1 MDVEFVTDCPNAECG
16 NPEDHLYINLE
27 SGLCHCKRCDTGWNP
42 VQLITLLHS
51 QALDET
57 TEAQYQYISDL
68 RGISVDTL
76 QAAGL
81 AYDQIYDRWFVPY
94 YSFDPKTKEW
104 KENLVNLGI
113 FYPANT
119 RDPFVIHKGATLSFS
134 LYNPGLHDEDADYKH
149 IKIFEGEWDTLAYY
163 DYRFTTDKTVPL
175 GKPGA
180 GFAKTAFKYLKE
192 ADRIDLLLDNDP
204 SGLKQT
210 FNVLK
215 ALADLQI
222 TADRYYL
229 DWGMIENAPKDV
241 RDLCIERPE
250 EVYTL
255 LNDSLID
262 VNTLDEGPSFAA
274 TSDDEQ
280 DPDYYIRDIT
290 VVPPVYSFEEYIK
303 ECRKARFDLSAKTQ
317 LSVLG
322 LLAVPITT
330 FINDVPVWLFLRGQ
344 PSSGKTT
351 FVDTFGGENQMFDQL
366 SKIESKSMVS
376 GFRDSQGLQ
385 TSYLPLL
392 QNKTLVV
399 KDFTYTLMG
408 SPDEL
413 KATMGLLTDIYDGRV
428 KVHYGNAKINDFK
441 RTYFNM
447 IACVTPLI
455 DSFSAANLGDR
466 FLRIDWLG
474 DDTDRTAITHS
485 AIRSMQ
491 KGQGMDKQRLSQL
504 TVGYINHLMSQTIS
518 QELSDQEVLALGH
531 LAEFTATLR
540 TQVVED
546 RYEGIIF
553 KPEPEIGARVAKQF
567 TNIYYG
573 VRHMVGD
580 TIALEVVRKVAFDTC
595 KGFAFQVVKH
605 ILDQKA
611 KYLSREE
618 ISNNLAIPSV
628 RCYKVLTNLCT
639 TEVLKKRTLQSD
651 RKNGRPRIYYEL
663 NPALVP
669 ALNMDIDQ
677 YAATKENKKSNPPVK
692 PRSNPARRLP
702 PRRT

>member
-1 MDVEFVTDCPNAECG
+1 ME
-16 NPEDHLYINLE
+16 
-27 SGLCHCKRCDTGWNP
+27 R
-42 VQLITLLHS
+42 
-51 QALDET
+51 T
-57 TEAQYQYISDL
+57 TESQYQYISDL
-68 RGISVDTL
+68 RGISVETL
-76 QAAGL
+76 QSAGL
-81 AYDQIYDRWFVPY
+81 AYDETYDRWFVPY
-94 YSFDPKTKEW
+94 YSFDPDRKEW
-104 KENLVNLGI
+104 KENLSNLGV
-113 FYPANT
+113 FYPSNT
-119 RDPFVIHKGATLSFS
+119 RDPFVIHKGASLNFS
-134 LYNPGLHDEDADYKH
+134 LYNPGIHSEYDSYEH
-149 IKIFEGEWDTLAYY
+149 IRILEGEWDTLAYY
-163 DYRFTTDKTVPL
+163 DNRDETDKTLPL

-180 GFAKTAFKYLKE
+180 GFAKSAFKYLKN
-192 ADRIDLLLDNDP
+192 AKRIDLLLDNDA

-210 FNVLK
+210 FNVIKTLT
-215 ALADLQI
+215 DLQV
-222 TADRYYL
+222 TADRFYL
-229 DWGMIENAPKDV
+229 DWTMIENAPKDI
-241 RDLCIERPE
+241 RDLCNERPD
-250 EVYTL
+250 EVISL
-255 LNDSLID
+255 INDSLID
-262 VNTLDEGPSFAA
+262 VNTLDEGPTFST
-274 TSDDEQ
+274 TSDNEQ

-290 VVPPVYSFEEYIK
+290 VVPPIYSFEEYIK
-303 ECRKARFDLSAKTQ
+303 ECKAAKFDLSAKTQ

-351 FVDTFGGENQMFDQL
+351 YVDTFGGENQLFDQL

-408 SPDEL
+408 SPEEL
-413 KATMGLLTDIYDGRV
+413 KSTMGLLTDIYDGRV

-504 TVGYINHLMSQTIS
+504 TIGYINHLMSQTIN
-518 QELSDQEVLALGH
+518 QDLSDEEVIAIGH

-546 RYEGIIF
+546 RYEGIVF

-580 TIALEVVRKVAFDTC
+580 AKALEVVRKIAFDTC
-595 KGFAFQVVKH
+595 KGFAFQIVKH
-605 ILDQKA
+605 ILDQQTKF
-611 KYLSREE
+611 LSREE

-639 TEVLKKRTLQSD
+639 TEVLRKRTLTTE

-663 NPALVP
+663 NPILVP
-669 ALNMDIDQ
+669 ALNMDIEQ
-677 YAATKENKKSNPPVK
+677 YGSIKETKNKESRPPVK
-692 PRSNPARRLP
+692 PRPNSARRLP